1 MNIYQYDVIILIDTS
16 GVKIN
21 ITIIKINPDNSK
33 HIPEISNGEYLDDN
47 FAKKNTANA
56 KDNAEIIASISPNEI
71 EKFNDSILI
80 RTILIIILLLSILWS
95 LSITITNPTNAI
107 AIPDNCFLFNLSWRN
122 TLANNKT
129 AIISIGPASKLSLD
143 APTLLTA
150 SYQVNIPTERKREA
164 GIKSLNECNRWFFF
178 LLVKFKIVNKRTP
191 DIAIL
196 NADIDNGE
204 IPNNKVRYSIR
215 IDSNDKIIANKKTIQ
230 DFLINSNKIW

>member
-1 MNIYQYDVIILIDTS
+1 MYQYVLIILIDIS
-16 GVKIN
+16 GVKIS
-21 ITIIKINPDNSK
+21 ITVIKINPDNSK
-33 HIPEISNGEYLDDN
+33 HIPEISNGEYLVDN

-56 KDNAEIIASISPNEI
+56 NDIAEIIASTSPNEI
-71 EKFNDSILI
+71 EKFNDSNSI
-80 RTILIIILLLSILWS
+80 RTKFMIPLLSILWS
-95 LSITITNPTNAI
+95 LNITITNPTNAI

-129 AIISIGPASKLSLD
+129 VIISIGPASKLSLD

-164 GIKSLNECNRWFFF
+164 GIKSLNECNRGIF
-178 LLVKFKIVNKRTP
+178 LFLTKFKIVNKRIP

-204 IPNNKVRYSIR
+204 IPNNNVRYSIR

-230 DFLINSNKIW
+230 DFLINSSKIW

>member
-1 MNIYQYDVIILIDTS
+1 MYQYVLIILIDIS
-16 GVKIN
+16 GVKIS
-21 ITIIKINPDNSK
+21 ITVIKINPDNSK
-33 HIPEISNGEYLDDN
+33 HIPEISNGEYRDDN

-56 KDNAEIIASISPNEI
+56 KDIAEIIASTSPNEI
-71 EKFNDSILI
+71 EKFNDSNSI
-80 RTILIIILLLSILWS
+80 RTIFMIPLLSILWS
-95 LSITITNPTNAI
+95 LNITITNPTNAI

-150 SYQVNIPTERKREA
+150 SYQVNIPAERKREA
-164 GIKSLNECNRWFFF
+164 GIKSLNEFNRGIF
-178 LLVKFKIVNKRTP
+178 LFLIKFKIVNKRIP

-204 IPNNKVRYSIR
+204 IPNNNVRYSIR

-230 DFLINSNKIW
+230 DFLINSSKI

>member
-1 MNIYQYDVIILIDTS
+1 MYQYVLIILIDIS
-16 GVKIN
+16 GVKIS
-21 ITIIKINPDNSK
+21 ITVIKINPDNSK
-33 HIPEISNGEYLDDN
+33 HIPEISNGEYLVDN

-56 KDNAEIIASISPNEI
+56 NDIAEIIASTSPNEI
-71 EKFNDSILI
+71 EKFNDSNSI
-80 RTILIIILLLSILWS
+80 RTIFIIPLLSILWS
-95 LSITITNPTNAI
+95 LNITITNPTNAI

-164 GIKSLNECNRWFFF
+164 GIKSLNECNREIF
-178 LLVKFKIVNKRTP
+178 LFLTKFKIVNKRIP

-204 IPNNKVRYSIR
+204 IPNNNVRYSIR

-230 DFLINSNKIW
+230 DFLINSSKIW

>member
-1 MNIYQYDVIILIDTS
+1 MYQYVLIILIDIS
-16 GVKIN
+16 GVKIS
-21 ITIIKINPDNSK
+21 ITVIKINPDNSK
-33 HIPEISNGEYLDDN
+33 HIPEISNGEYLVDN

-56 KDNAEIIASISPNEI
+56 NDIAEIIASTSPNEI
-71 EKFNDSILI
+71 EKFNDSNSI
-80 RTILIIILLLSILWS
+80 RTIFMIPLLSILWS
-95 LSITITNPTNAI
+95 LNITITNPTNAI

-150 SYQVNIPTERKREA
+150 SYQVNIPAERKREA
-164 GIKSLNECNRWFFF
+164 GIKSLNECNRGIF
-178 LLVKFKIVNKRTP
+178 LFLTKFKIVNKRIP

-196 NADIDNGE
+196 NADMDNGE
-204 IPNNKVRYSIR
+204 IPNNNVRYSIR

-230 DFLINSNKIW
+230 DFLINSSKVW

>member
-1 MNIYQYDVIILIDTS
+1 MYQYVLIILIDIS
-16 GVKIN
+16 GVKIS
-21 ITIIKINPDNSK
+21 ITVIKIKPDNSK
-33 HIPEISNGEYLDDN
+33 HIPEISNGEYLVDN

-56 KDNAEIIASISPNEI
+56 KDIAEIIASTSPNEI
-71 EKFNDSILI
+71 EKFNDSNSI
-80 RTILIIILLLSILWS
+80 RTIFIIPLLSILWS
-95 LSITITNPTNAI
+95 LNITITNPTNAI
-107 AIPDNCFLFNLSWRN
+107 AIPDHCFLFNLSWRN

-150 SYQVNIPTERKREA
+150 SYQVNIPNERKREA
-164 GIKSLNECNRWFFF
+164 GIKSLNECNRGIF
-178 LLVKFKIVNKRTP
+178 LFLTKFKIVNKRIP

-204 IPNNKVRYSIR
+204 IPNNNVRYSIR

-230 DFLINSNKIW
+230 DFLINSSKIW

>member
-1 MNIYQYDVIILIDTS
+1 MGIS

-21 ITIIKINPDNSK
+21 ITIIKINPANSK
-33 HIPEISNGEYLDDN
+33 HIPEISNGEYLNDN
-47 FAKKNTANA
+47 FAKKNTAAA
-56 KDNAEIIASISPNEI
+56 KDIAEIIASTSPNEI
-71 EKFNDSILI
+71 EKFNDLNSI
-80 RTILIIILLLSILWS
+80 RTIFMIPLLLSILWS

-122 TLANNKT
+122 SLANNKT
-129 AIISIGPASKLSLD
+129 VIISMGPANRLSLD

-150 SYQVNIPTERKREA
+150 SYQVNIPIERKREA
-164 GIKSLNECNRWFFF
+164 GIKSLNECNRGVF
-178 LLVKFKIVNKRTP
+178 LLLTKFKITNKRIP

-204 IPNNKVRYSIR
+204 IPNNNVRYSIR

-230 DFLINSNKIW
+230 DFLINSNKIWLKFV